1 MKKKS
6 TQNDGII
13 NGGHLVVKK
22 NDLVEATYRLS
33 LQEQRLIAIL
43 CSQIKPEDEDFQA
56 YTFKIKD
63 LADSLGINNHDYYMQ
78 MRKTTEK
85 LRMKSLTIYK
95 QEDKSVL
102 NLGWLS
108 SSEYFTQKG
117 TVELCFDPKLKPY
130 LLMVKSGFTAYRLEE
145 ALRFKSKY
153 SLRLF
158 EIAKRYQ
165 ATGKYLFELKEFRDN
180 IGLSATELPKFSNL
194 KIRVIEPAIKEINK
208 KTGLAISIEPQKTG
222 RAVSHLLLTVATK
235 PAAPAKAKPEA
246 TPELDAPGIEDLLN
260 LTPDSIRGRKAT
272 RTRLTKALASHDAAY
287 IKAQIEY
294 TNRKNPK
301 TASYLNYLG
310 KAIDENYAELDMELD
325 EEKQKKSLKD
335 KEEALKTYR
344 KMSDE
349 SLKDL
354 AERGNEY
361 AQAVI
366 YERAQ
371 TTIAWPSEE
380 DPAPASEPVSVQLW
394 SDADLA
400 EMANAGNLR
409 AQAELA
415 ERIRVQIGDLD

>member
-1 MKKKS
+1 MKKRTPQK
-6 TQNDGII
+6 DGII

-33 LQEQRLIAIL
+33 LQEQRLIALL
-43 CSQIKPEDEDFQA
+43 CSQIKPDDEDFQA

-63 LADSLGINNHDYYMQ
+63 LADLLGVDSHNYYLE

-95 QEDKSVL
+95 QEEESVL

-145 ALRFKSKY
+145 ALSFKSKY

-158 EIAKRYQ
+158 EIAKRFQ
-165 ATGKYLFELKEFRDN
+165 STGKYLFELKEFRDK

-208 KTGLAISIEPQKTG
+208 KTGLSISIEPQKTG

-235 PAAPAKAKPEA
+235 PAAPVKPEPA
-246 TPELDAPGIEDLLN
+246 PELDAPGVEGLIN
-260 LTPDSIRGRKAT
+260 LTPDSIRGLKAT
-272 RTRLTKALASHDAAY
+272 RTRLTKALKNHDAAY
-287 IKAQIEY
+287 IKSQIEY
-294 TNRKNPK
+294 TNKKNPK
-301 TASYLNYLG
+301 KESYLNYLG
-310 KAIDENYAELDMELD
+310 KALDENYAELDMELD
-325 EEKQKKSLKD
+325 EEKQKKNARKYEELLQDYRKRSD
-335 KEEALKTYR
+335 EALKN
-344 KMSDE
+344 
-349 SLKDL
+349 L
-354 AERGNEY
+354 AAKGNEI

-371 TTIAWPSEE
+371 TTIAWPVE
-380 DPAPASEPVSVQLW
+380 DPAPASEPANVTGQLW
-394 SDADLA
+394 TDEQLT
-400 EMANAGNLR
+400 EMAAAGNLR
-409 AQAELA
+409 AQAELS
-415 ERIRVQIGDLD
+415 ERIHSQIGRLD